1 MVALTEKEFKGI
13 LVVMGVCGCGKSRV
27 GSDLAAKLGV
37 RFIEGDDYHP
47 PENRTKMAAGTPL
60 DDDDRWP
67 WLDRLAGELAQT
79 VAEGQGAVLAC
90 SSLKRRYRDRLRQ
103 GAAGAVFV
111 HLDGAR
117 AVIAER
123 LGSRQGHFMAPT
135 LLDSQL
141 DALERPAPD
150 EAHIVVRVEDPVESV
165 VAGLVARFG
174 GSEEAAKKTA

>member
-13 LVVMGVCGCGKSRV
+13 LIVMGVCGCGKSRV

-47 PENRTKMAAGTPL
+47 IENRTKMASGTPL
-60 DDDDRWP
+60 NDEDRWP
-67 WLDRLAGELAQT
+67 WLDRLAGELAQA
-79 VAEGQGAVLAC
+79 VAAGQGAVLAC
-90 SSLKRRYRDRLRQ
+90 SSLKRRYRDRLRR
-103 GAAGAVFV
+103 GAEGAVFV
-111 HLDGAR
+111 HLDGDR

-141 DALERPAPD
+141 EALERPQPD
-150 EAHIVVRVEDPVESV
+150 EAHVIVRVEDTVEEV
-165 VAGLVARFG
+165 VAGLLARFG
-174 GSEEAAKKTA
+174 NRQEAAQKTA